1 MAPKDYYLILGVP
14 RRATQ
19 NGIRDAYRNL
29 ARQCHPDLA
38 GESGTPDFQRINEA
52 YEVLSDPDRRRSYNR
67 SLDRAERTGSDRGWA
82 SGERSSPS
90 GRRSSFHQRG
100 RHQWDAGSRPHR
112 CRRHHAQMRRF
123 LDVEVI
129 LNPAEAAWG
138 VTFDLEVPWLDR
150 CPLCRGAGREG
161 PFLCFGC
168 DGDGMVRRVR
178 VSRVSLP
185 AGVQNGDVLE
195 ISLQRI
201 PSVEIVL
208 RVFVRVR

>member
-29 ARQCHPDLA
+29 AKQCHPDLA
-38 GESGTPDFQRINEA
+38 GESGTPDFQNINEA

-67 SLDRAERTGSDRGWA
+67 SLERAERTGTDRGGA

-90 GRRSSFHQRG
+90 GRRSSPHRRG
-100 RHQWDAGSRPHR
+100 RHQWDAGQRSYG
-112 CRRHHAQMRRF
+112 RRHAQRRRF
-123 LDVEVI
+123 PDVEVI

-138 VTFDLEVPWLDR
+138 VTFDLEVPWLGR
-150 CPLCRGAGREG
+150 CPLCRGTGREG
-161 PFLCFGC
+161 PFTCFGC
-168 DGDGMVRRVR
+168 DGDGIVRQTRAM
-178 VSRVSLP
+178 RVSLP
-185 AGVQNGDVLE
+185 ANIQNGDVFE

-201 PSVEIVL
+201 SSVEIIL
-208 RVFVRVR
+208 RVFARVC